1 MFLLS
6 IDIAKLNHMASLVDF
21 SSGELIFSNFKFQN
35 NILGFS
41 SLLEKISIYSKDEI
55 TLGLESTGHYGENFT
70 NFFFQNWFKIP
81 MINPLQTSHLRKA
94 YIRDS
99 KNDRLDSIN
108 IVKALLFGE
117 LRFVSQQNSTY
128 IIAWYYFSR
137 TPIYF

>member
-1 MFLLS
+1 
-6 IDIAKLNHMASLVDF
+6 
-21 SSGELIFSNFKFQN
+21 
-35 NILGFS
+35 
-41 SLLEKISIYSKDEI
+41 
-55 TLGLESTGHYGENFT
+55 
-70 NFFFQNWFKIP
+70 

-128 IIAWYYFSR
+128 IIA
-137 TPIYF
+137 